1 MEKRVTYRL
10 RSVRGKNKHA
20 EKFSIRRWAIN
31 SLEFSWAKK
40 STEIRSTMEG
50 KSTGIVHLRI
60 LGFGTA
66 MLETLHTDCTAAQLR
81 FVKDQFTWTL
91 HDSITTAIHGHRISE
106 LIKNTSVKFWIHR
119 LLTVNL
125 FKVLKHLTD

>member
-20 EKFSIRRWAIN
+20 EKFSIRRWVIN

-60 LGFGTA
+60 LGFGAA
-66 MLETLHTDCTAAQLR
+66 MLEKLHTDCTAAQLR
-81 FVKDQFTWTL
+81 VVKD
-91 HDSITTAIHGHRISE
+91 
-106 LIKNTSVKFWIHR
+106 
-119 LLTVNL
+119 
-125 FKVLKHLTD
+125 